1 MFTLQ
6 MKVSLT
12 FQSCVNPQD
21 PSDATTVCCRD
32 PNYKDPWPNMNG
44 NGGGNNRNNGNNN
57 GNNRGYSQNN
67 GGNGIQ
73 PRNGS
78 GQPQALLSAWQISDQ
93 KGLEHRIFVNFEK
106 YCDLLCR
113 KMVDVF
119 FFI

>member
-57 GNNRGYSQNN
+57 GNNGGYSQNN

-78 GQPQALLSAWQISDQ
+78 GQP
-93 KGLEHRIFVNFEK
+93 
-106 YCDLLCR
+106 
-113 KMVDVF
+113 
-119 FFI
+119 